1 MSTRPL
7 PHPNADT
14 RPFWDGCA
22 VGELRYQ
29 RCDRCGQVQLIP
41 RSRCAACQGTA
52 LTWQR
57 SDGRGRILSHTT
69 VHRAP
74 SEAFR
79 SEVPYVMALV
89 DMDEGFRL
97 MANVQGG
104 AEPALA
110 IGQPVR
116 IGFVDVDGTALPIVQ
131 RLDEAGA

>member
-1 MSTRPL
+1 MRT
-7 PHPNADT
+7 
-14 RPFWDGCA
+14 
-22 VGELRYQ
+22 Q
-29 RCDRCGQVQLIP
+29 CGQVQLIP

-131 RLDEAGA
+131 RLDGEGA